1 MVGLIGG
8 GPWMLYRPTK
18 PTTESSTYPQNTPP
32 PKQTQEYSNW
42 DVKVLG
48 QAECEAR
55 KMGAYLAVA
64 QGSKDGPE
72 FIHLSYK
79 PKGGK

>member
-1 MVGLIGG
+1 M
-8 GPWMLYRPTK
+8 
-18 PTTESSTYPQNTPP
+18 
-32 PKQTQEYSNW
+32 
-42 DVKVLG
+42 LG

-79 PKGGK
+79 PKGGTCVRRRR

>member
-1 MVGLIGG
+1 M
-8 GPWMLYRPTK
+8 
-18 PTTESSTYPQNTPP
+18 
-32 PKQTQEYSNW
+32 
-42 DVKVLG
+42 KVLG

>member
-1 MVGLIGG
+1 
-8 GPWMLYRPTK
+8 
-18 PTTESSTYPQNTPP
+18 
-32 PKQTQEYSNW
+32 
-42 DVKVLG
+42 VLG

-79 PKGGK
+79 PKAGACVPSPLWSVGRSFGRSVVY